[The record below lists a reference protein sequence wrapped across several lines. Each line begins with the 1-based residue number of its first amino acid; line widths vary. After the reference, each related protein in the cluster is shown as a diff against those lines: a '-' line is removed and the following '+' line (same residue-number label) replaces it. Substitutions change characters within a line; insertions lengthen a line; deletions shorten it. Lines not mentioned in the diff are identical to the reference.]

1 MTNVSEIINSSE
13 LRTFVA
19 NNSDK
24 SRKQL
29 TWEIYSFLRDEMG
42 IDVNPGVYR
51 RVARAYIESKNDHGK
66 TVHQTFI
73 EWFGGKPK
81 PKEDKPKE
89 DKPKEDKPK
98 EDKPKEDKPKEEK
111 PKENNK
117 VIRHKCFD
125 KMLKYVSNNI
135 PVYLTGP
142 AGTGKSEICRQI
154 AEELGLQFYLETS
167 VLDKYALTGFV
178 DANGNYQETEFFRAW
193 TKGGV
198 FLLDEADSSAP
209 EALVAINNALANGFF
224 TFPKHG
230 RINAHK
236 DFHCMAAGNTIGKGA
251 DDMYTGR
258 APMDESFL
266 DRFAMQYVGYDER
279 VELAIAKGNRELV
292 DFIHDLRNAS
302 QNAGMKFTIS
312 YRAISRL
319 VKFESLVSIE
329 EAVKDAIVRGLDE
342 DNLNILKGSLSNSS
356 KYTRAF
362 KLAKAM

>member
-1 MTNVSEIINSSE
+1 MKNVSEIIASSE

-29 TWEIYSFLRDEMG
+29 TWEIYTFLRDQMG
-42 IDVNPGVYR
+42 IEVNPKVYR

-73 EWFGGKPK
+73 EWNGGAPEPKETK

-89 DKPKEDKPK
+89 TRPKEDKPK
-98 EDKPKEDKPKEEK
+98 VTKPKED
-111 PKENNK
+111 NK

-154 AEELGLQFYLETS
+154 AEALGLPFYLETS

-266 DRFAMQYVGYDER
+266 DRFAMQYVDYDER
-279 VELAIAKGNRELV
+279 VELAIAKGNNDMV
-292 DFIHDLRNAS
+292 NFIHDLRNAS

-342 DNLNILKGSLSNSS
+342 DNLNILKGSLNNSN
-356 KYTRAF
+356 KYARAF

>member
-1 MTNVSEIINSSE
+1 MTNVQEIISS
-13 LRTFVA
+13 
-19 NNSDK
+19 
-24 SRKQL
+24 KQL
-29 TWEIYSFLRDEMG
+29 VAFVKANQSEGRNSLTWKIYDFLRDEMKVEVSG
-42 IDVNPGVYR
+42 KIYR
-51 RVARAYIESKNDHGK
+51 RVARAFIESVSDHGS
-66 TVHQTFI
+66 TVHRTF
-73 EWFGGKPK
+73 EMWANGG
-81 PKEDKPKE
+81 E
-89 DKPKEDKPK
+89 
-98 EDKPKEDKPKEEK
+98 KPKEEK
-111 PKENNK
+111 PEEKKSEEKPKEKKEEKKSEEKSKTKKGNK
-117 VIRHKCFD
+117 VIRHECFD

-142 AGTGKSEICRQI
+142 AGTGKSELCRQL
-154 AEELGLQFYLETS
+154 AEELNLKFYLETS

-193 TKGGV
+193 TKGGI

-266 DRFAMQYVGYDER
+266 DRFAMQKVDYDKR
-279 VELAIAKGNRELV
+279 VELAIAKGNKEIV
-292 DFIHDLRNAS
+292 DFIHDLRKAS
-302 QNAGMKFTIS
+302 EGAGMRFTIS

-319 VKFESLVSIE
+319 VKFEQLVSLE
-329 EAVKDAIVRGLDE
+329 EAVQDAIVRGLDE
-342 DNLNILKGSLSNSS
+342 DNLEILKGSLKSGN
-356 KYTRAF
+356 KYADAF
-362 KLAKAM
+362 KLAKAI

>member
-1 MTNVSEIINSSE
+1 MKNVSEIIASSE

-19 NNSDK
+19 NNSEL
-24 SRKQL
+24 SRKAL
-29 TWEIYSFLRDEMG
+29 TWGIYTFLRDEMC
-42 IDVNPGVYR
+42 IEVNPKVYR

-66 TVHQTFI
+66 TVHVTFI
-73 EWFGGKPK
+73 EWNGGAPE

-89 DKPKEDKPK
+89 DKPKT
-98 EDKPKEDKPKEEK
+98 
-111 PKENNK
+111 NI
-117 VIRHKCFD
+117 IRHKCFD

-154 AEELGLQFYLETS
+154 AEALGLQFYLETS

-178 DANGNYQETEFFRAW
+178 DANGNYQETEFYRAW

-292 DFIHDLRNAS
+292 DFIHDIRGWAKS
-302 QNAGMKFTIS
+302 SGMKFTVS
-312 YRAISRL
+312 YRAIARL
-319 VKFESLVSIE
+319 TKFEQLVGLQ
-329 EAVKDAIVRGLDE
+329 EAVCDAIVRGLDE
-342 DNLNILKGSLSNSS
+342 DNLDILKGNLTCNN
-356 KYTRAF
+356 KYAKAF
-362 KLAKAM
+362 KSCRAMGKDETEYVAV